1 MDSSTMLHT
10 AARVIMSRIGHF
22 WQSAA
27 ATPAKNQE
35 AHFLPATQTSM
46 DNDKLVL
53 QEIDRTLFAL
63 QKVHVP
69 LNITT
74 IWQPVRGL

>member
-1 MDSSTMLHT
+1 
-10 AARVIMSRIGHF
+10 MSRN
-22 WQSAA
+22 QLP

-35 AHFLPATQTSM
+35 AHFLPATQRTI

-53 QEIDRTLFAL
+53 QEIDRTVFAL
-63 QKVHVP
+63 QMVHTAHVP

-74 IWQPVRGL
+74 IWQPVRAL